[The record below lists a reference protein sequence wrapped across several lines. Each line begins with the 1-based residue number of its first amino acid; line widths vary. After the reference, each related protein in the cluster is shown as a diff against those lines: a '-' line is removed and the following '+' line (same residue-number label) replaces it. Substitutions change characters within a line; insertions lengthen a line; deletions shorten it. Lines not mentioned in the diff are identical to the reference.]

1 MLIKSGDKVEVTHK
15 GGAKTKAF
23 ILQDF
28 NTSEPSETVK
38 IRGIGPKNTKKEI
51 GAEYELSTDE
61 VTIVKIE
68 EEQSNAS

>member
-1 MLIKSGDKVEVTHK
+1 MLIKSGDKIEVTHK

-28 NTSEPSETVK
+28 DTEKPSETVK
-38 IRGIGPKNTKKEI
+38 IRGIGKVGTKKEI
-51 GAEYELSTDE
+51 GAEYELSNDE
-61 VTIVKIE
+61 ITIVKIE